1 MPPVRSAG
9 LLVFRRRAGELEVL
23 LAHPGGPYWA
33 RKDDGA
39 WSVPKGELEED
50 EDPLMAAQREF
61 AEELGRPAPDGEPI
75 SLGEV
80 VQKNRKVVVAW
91 AVEGDLDPDSVVSN
105 MFEIEWPPR
114 SGEVA
119 AFPEIDRVAW
129 FDPVTA
135 RQKLNPAQAAFIDR
149 LVARL
154 APPSPP

>member
-61 AEELGRPAPDGEPI
+61 AEELGRPAPVGEPI

>member
-91 AVEGDLDPDSVVSN
+91 AVEGELDPDSVVSN

>member
-23 LAHPGGPYWA
+23 LAHPGGPFWA

>member
-1 MPPVRSAG
+1 MPPIRSAG

-39 WSVPKGELEED
+39 WSVPKGELEGD
-50 EDPLMAAQREF
+50 EDPLAAAQREF
-61 AEELGRPAPDGEPI
+61 AEELGQPAPDGEPI

-80 VQKNRKVVVAW
+80 VQKNRKVVAAW
-91 AVEGDLDPDSVVSN
+91 AVEGDLDPAAIVSN
-105 MFEIEWPPR
+105 TFEIEWPPR
-114 SGEVA
+114 SGEIA

-129 FDPVTA
+129 VDLDAA

-149 LVARL
+149 LVAQL
-154 APPSPP
+154 A